1 MECLFSQTIF
11 FFNFV
16 LLFSLLHY
24 FSRDSYIK
32 FKITVLPVLLAFA
45 CRVNTLKVRTEKDII
60 IIIIIISLLS
70 PHYSYFLLETSLLPF
85 KYKLNKRCITS
96 IESKNDLGK
105 LNDSKPYFYQHVDD
119 RAGV

>member
-1 MECLFSQTIF
+1 
-11 FFNFV
+11 V
-16 LLFSLLHY
+16 
-24 FSRDSYIK
+24 
-32 FKITVLPVLLAFA
+32 FKITALPVLLAFV
-45 CRVNTLKVRTEKDII
+45 CRVNTLKLRTEMDI

>member
-1 MECLFSQTIF
+1 M
-11 FFNFV
+11 
-16 LLFSLLHY
+16 
-24 FSRDSYIK
+24 
-32 FKITVLPVLLAFA
+32 LLAFA
-45 CRVNTLKVRTEKDII
+45 CRVNTLKLRTGMDIIII

-119 RAGV
+119 RAVV